1 MYTWKIIS
9 LATVEGKQHIS
20 KRKKRNK
27 RKVKKEEKEK
37 KEKEKKKNS
46 WEVSAVPC
54 QADAAGRALVPLHRI
69 PPRLRDAVA
78 CSPLTSVPA
87 HACWRGSSPRA
98 CRPVTRSS
106 ARVPKQKVRAR

>member
-1 MYTWKIIS
+1 M
-9 LATVEGKQHIS
+9 
-20 KRKKRNK
+20 
-27 RKVKKEEKEK
+27 KKEEKEK

-87 HACWRGSSPRA
+87 HACWRGSSPA
-98 CRPVTRSS
+98 CVQTSNSLVGPCAQAEGEGAIKAVTHSCLS
-106 ARVPKQKVRAR
+106 AALPTFIA